1 MVHFYAQPQAKGAGS
16 TITAQYGVLV
26 DTGLTDASTVNYA
39 FYTGLAA
46 SGTTR
51 YAFYSAGSAPNFFSG
66 VVRVGS
72 SSTAG
77 DQALNVGG
85 AIRVSGT
92 VSSLQTSVLV
102 LDYQGAGGRVIAYG
116 SSGSNHGKIEFRTAT
131 GGGSPTY
138 RAALVGSANGA
149 NFILG
154 PEVSPSGAVVFSI
167 GNGTAP
173 TASTIDTVQY
183 YSSDLSAG
191 NTMPSWW
198 TEGTNVGTGTPT
210 ANRTI
215 AVRFNGTI
223 YYLLASTI
231 P

>member
-1 MVHFYAQPQAKGAGS
+1 MTDA
-16 TITAQYGVLV
+16 TITYG
-26 DTGLTDASTVNYA
+26 
-39 FYTGLAA
+39 FYSGIA
-46 SGTTR
+46 SGTNRFGVYMAGTAVNYFGGIVR
-51 YAFYSAGSAPNFFSG
+51 IGSAS
-66 VVRVGS
+66 
-72 SSTAG
+72 AG
-77 DQALNVGG
+77 DQQLNVNG
-85 AIRVSGT
+85 AIRVSGA

-102 LDYQGAGGRVIAYG
+102 GDFSGGAARIMAYG
-116 SSGSNHGKIEFRTAT
+116 ASGIHGKIEFRTAT

-154 PEVSPSGAVVFSI
+154 PEVNPSGAVVFSI

-173 TASTIDTVQY
+173 TASTNDTVQY